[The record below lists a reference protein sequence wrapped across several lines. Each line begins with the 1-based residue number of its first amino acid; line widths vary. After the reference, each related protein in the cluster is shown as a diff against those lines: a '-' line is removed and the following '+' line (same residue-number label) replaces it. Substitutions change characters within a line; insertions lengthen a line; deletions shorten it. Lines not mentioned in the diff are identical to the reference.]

1 MTEENKT
8 IEPTEGQEQH
18 AFTAEQQEIIAKM
31 IQSEADKVRNNVHDK
46 YKSQLS
52 EKEKELEEIKKAQMN
67 EKERLAYE
75 QEQAT
80 KELEEQRNQL
90 KRERLELHAQKKI
103 NELHLSD
110 EVIDLL
116 QFDDEVK
123 VDLQLEKLSKI
134 INKTKEQTTQDFLK
148 NNGTKPSSGN
158 ALNLPA
164 KTFDELTP
172 IEATELKR
180 TNPQA
185 YERLKANRK
194 R

>member
-1 MTEENKT
+1 
-8 IEPTEGQEQH
+8 
-18 AFTAEQQEIIAKM
+18 
-31 IQSEADKVRNNVHDK
+31 
-46 YKSQLS
+46 
-52 EKEKELEEIKKAQMN
+52 MN

-75 QEQAT
+75 QEQAK
-80 KELEEQRNQL
+80 KELEDQRNAL
-90 KRERLELHAQKKI
+90 KKERLELHAQKKI
-103 NELHLSD
+103 NELHLSE

-116 QFDDEVK
+116 QFNDELT

-164 KTFDELTP
+164 KTWEELTP
-172 IEATELKR
+172 LKATELKAK
-180 TNPQA
+180 NPQA